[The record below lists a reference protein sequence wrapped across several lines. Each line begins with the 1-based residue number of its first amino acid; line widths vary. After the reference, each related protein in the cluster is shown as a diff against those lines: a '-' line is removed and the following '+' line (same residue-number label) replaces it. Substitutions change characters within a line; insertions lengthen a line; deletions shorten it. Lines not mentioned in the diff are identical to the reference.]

1 VSGSFGAAAV
11 SGSDQSRFARWQL
24 QVREASIQ
32 YRISTRWIQLVL
44 GLIAMVSISSP
55 QFVWTLFTQAF
66 QDSLHATL
74 PAIQITFSILILVM
88 TGLSPLQG
96 YIVDKFGARLP
107 ISLGCLLSGIGWIIS
122 AYATSLTGLY
132 LSYGLFCGIG
142 TGLVYVGIISLVVRW
157 FPDRRGFATG
167 LVAAGYGSG
176 AALTTF
182 PIDMVM
188 RTAGYQHTLIVFG
201 IIFGVVGA
209 AAALAMRMPTAADV
223 GASEPVT
230 SLESGVEPKQMLRSS
245 VFWLMFVMMTMM
257 STGGLMMISQ
267 FSAFSRDFGV
277 ANVIVFGQVALP
289 LALTVDR
296 LTNGLTRPFFGW
308 VSDNIGREN
317 TMAIAFLMEA
327 AAVTSMVVFRDNAS
341 LFVVLSGLVFFG
353 WGEIFTLFPS
363 TLTDT
368 FGSKFATTNYGLLYT
383 AQGIGSVL
391 GGPLAAFLHDQ
402 TGSWL
407 PLFAIIIAIDAIAGI
422 LALAALKPKRRAYS
436 AMYQQKGANG

>member
-1 VSGSFGAAAV
+1 M
-11 SGSDQSRFARWQL
+11 
-24 QVREASIQ
+24 REASIQ

-44 GLIAMVSISSP
+44 GLIAMVSISGP
-55 QFVWTLFTQAF
+55 QFVWTLFTQDF

-74 PAIQITFSILILVM
+74 PAIQIAFSILILVQ

-96 YIVDKFGARLP
+96 YIVDKLGARLP
-107 ISLGCLLSGIGWIIS
+107 ISLGCLLSGIGWILS

-142 TGLVYVGIISLVVRW
+142 TGLVYIGIISLVVRW
-157 FPDRRGFATG
+157 FPHRRGFATG

-182 PIDMVM
+182 PIDLVM

-209 AAALAMRMPTAADV
+209 AAALAMRMPRAADV
-223 GASEPVT
+223 RASGPVR
-230 SLESGVEPKQMLRSS
+230 SLESGVEPKQMLRSG

-277 ANVIVFGQVALP
+277 ADAIVFGQVALP

-296 LTNGLTRPFFGW
+296 FTNGLTRPFFGW

-341 LFVVLSGLVFFG
+341 LFVILSGLVFFG

-407 PLFAIIIAIDAIAGI
+407 PVFAIIIAIDAIAGI

-436 AMYQQKGANG
+436 AMFQQEGANG

>member
-1 VSGSFGAAAV
+1 VSGSFGAAAA

-55 QFVWTLFTQAF
+55 QFVWTLFTQDF

-74 PAIQITFSILILVM
+74 PAIQIAFSILILVQ

-182 PIDMVM
+182 PIDMVI
-188 RTAGYQHTLIVFG
+188 RTAGYQHTLMVFG

-223 GASEPVT
+223 RASAPVT

-296 LTNGLTRPFFGW
+296 FTNGLTRPFFGW

-327 AAVTSMVVFRDNAS
+327 AAVTSLVVFRDNAS
-341 LFVVLSGLVFFG
+341 LFVVFSGLVFFG

-436 AMYQQKGANG
+436 AMYRQKGANG